1 MRNEKK
7 TGEKVFGIL
16 MDLCAVVVLVV
27 VAAGTFRYM
36 KREYFPRETGSDYVD
51 KMERDGHRP
60 VPACV
65 RSGPF
70 RHLVYLKE

>member
-51 KMERDGHRP
+51 KMERD
-60 VPACV
+60 
-65 RSGPF
+65 
-70 RHLVYLKE
+70 